1 MRNSLEK
8 YKRRSTSGNFDLAIF
23 RHFEAHQLI
32 LKNRKKSLYKVKDF
46 QSKRWM
52 AFSDDVF
59 SPCRN
64 NLEGAAQHWRSFL
77 RQLSSASTL
86 SVSKASRKFH

>member
-1 MRNSLEK
+1 MRNSVEK
-8 YKRRSTSGNFDLAIF
+8 VKGGPPLASTWRFFDILK
-23 RHFEAHQLI
+23 LI
-32 LKNRKKSLYKVKDF
+32 SLSCKNRKKIVIQGERF

-64 NLEGAAQHWRSFL
+64 NLEGAAQH
-77 RQLSSASTL
+77 
-86 SVSKASRKFH
+86 